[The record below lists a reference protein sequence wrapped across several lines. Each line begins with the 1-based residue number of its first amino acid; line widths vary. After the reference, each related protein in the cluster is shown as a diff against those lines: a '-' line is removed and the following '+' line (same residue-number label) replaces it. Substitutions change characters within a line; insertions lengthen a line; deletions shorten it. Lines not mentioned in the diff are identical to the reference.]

1 MKNSHENRV
10 KFPEEI
16 SARVLFI
23 QHGDDKIPVPG
34 FSVPAG
40 GVYVQVD
47 LTNNGDTL
55 HLKVCSKGFHL

>member
-1 MKNSHENRV
+1 MDVPDLYITWSHTHSKDE
-10 KFPEEI
+10 
-16 SARVLFI
+16 
-23 QHGDDKIPVPG
+23 KIAVPG

-40 GVYVQVD
+40 GVYVQID

>member
-1 MKNSHENRV
+1 MDVSDLDITWSHTY
-10 KFPEEI
+10 
-16 SARVLFI
+16 SS
-23 QHGDDKIPVPG
+23 GDDKIPVPG

-40 GVYVQVD
+40 GVYVQID

>member
-1 MKNSHENRV
+1 MNVPDLDITWSHTY
-10 KFPEEI
+10 
-16 SARVLFI
+16 S
-23 QHGDDKIPVPG
+23 GDDKIPVPG

-40 GVYVQVD
+40 GVYVEVD